1 MNNLF
6 SQYTTDYISG
16 VMSLRKPQ
24 EKALKILEEVMTSIN
39 VQKNMNL
46 KVALGGVHA
55 LYPICT
61 DFERDFMSLTFALAT
76 GVGKTRLMG
85 AFIAYLYTQ
94 HDIKNFFIV
103 APNTTIYEKL
113 KKDLSDSSSSKY
125 VFKGLGCFSTQ
136 PQIIT
141 DDDYKTRQ
149 ISLFE
154 SDIRIF
160 IFNIDKFNK
169 EESNMK
175 KINEFIGE
183 SFFEYLSNLSDLVLI
198 MDESH
203 HYRAKKGMQA
213 INELNPLLGLEL
225 TATPIVTNGSKQ
237 IPFKNVVYEYPL
249 SKAIEDGY
257 TRTPFAGT
265 RSDINFY
272 NFGEE
277 ELDKI
282 MLIDGLKLHERAKKE
297 LEAYA
302 LNNSNED
309 NEVRKVKPFMMVVC
323 KDTEH
328 AKWVENYIKSED
340 FEDGAY
346 ADKTIIVHSKQKGSE
361 SEENTKLLLDVEH
374 YDNPVEIVI
383 HVNMLKEGW
392 DVNNLYTIVP
402 LRTAAS
408 KVLREQM
415 VGRGL
420 RLPYG
425 KRTGNE
431 VVDAVYLTAHDKF
444 QDILDEAQKGD
455 SIFKAGNI
463 IKIEEIEENIS
474 TTQLTLNY
482 DKFLVQDEA
491 YSYGIVKTE
500 KNDEII
506 NTAFNIAKEEIQ
518 KEIISTR
525 NVELSKEQKNKI
537 SEKVVE
543 KIKENKNISENFIQN
558 ELPLSKFINDT
569 IEKATE
575 IIKEKHI
582 AIPRLTIID
591 KGVEEY
597 GFLDFDLDLNEFNHA
612 PINNELLI
620 QNLEDLSDLKR
631 IDGDR
636 IDFEGYNPK
645 KAILEIIRTK
655 PEIDYEKC
663 SSLLFKLIS
672 QLVEYYENKYD
683 TKMMQNII
691 MINKK
696 DIASKIYSQMM
707 QDNHFYCENSL
718 IQYSVMDVKSSN
730 IVQTYT
736 WDKKLNLYEKYDGNI
751 KSILFDGITKGVFDI
766 AKFDSYPELLLARI
780 LEKDSD
786 VKNWLRPAQKEF
798 NITYNRGKYYVPDFV
813 VETDN
818 CFFIVEVKGED
829 KINDADVI
837 AKSKKAIKFCEVAS
851 NWSKENSRKEWKYLF
866 IPSKEIMPS
875 SSFKNLIDRFIQ
887 E

>member
-1 MNNLF
+1 MNNIF

-24 EKALKILEEVMTSIN
+24 EKSLKILEEVMISIN

-94 HDIKNFFIV
+94 HNIKNFFVV

-113 KKDLSDSSSSKY
+113 KKDLSDSSNLKY
-125 VFKGLGCFSTQ
+125 VFKGLGCFNTP

-141 DDDYKTRQ
+141 DDDYKARQ
-149 ISLFE
+149 ITLFE

-265 RSDINFY
+265 RSDINFS
-272 NFGEE
+272 NFREE

-328 AKWVENYIKSED
+328 AKWVENYIKSKE
-340 FEDGAY
+340 FEGGAY
-346 ADKTIIVHSKQKGSE
+346 ANKTIIVHSKQKGSE

-383 HVNMLKEGW
+383 HVNILKEGW

-455 SIFKAGNI
+455 SIFKVGNI

-474 TTQLTLNY
+474 TTQLALNY
-482 DKFLVQDEA
+482 DTFLVQDEA
-491 YSYGIVKTE
+491 YSYGIAKTE

-506 NTAFNIAKEEIQ
+506 DKAFSIAKEEIQ

-525 NVELSKEQKNKI
+525 NVELSREQKIKI
-537 SEKVVE
+537 TEKVVD
-543 KIKENKNISENFIQN
+543 KIKENKNIREDFVQN
-558 ELPLSKFINDT
+558 ELPLYKWINNTVDKT
-569 IEKATE
+569 TEK
-575 IIKEKHI
+575 IKEKCI
-582 AIPRLTIID
+582 PIPRLIITD
-591 KGVEEY
+591 EGTDEY
-597 GFLDFDLDLNEFNHA
+597 GFVDFDLDLSEFNYV
-612 PINNELLI
+612 PIKNELLI
-620 QNLEDLSDLKR
+620 QNLKDLSDSDR
-631 IDGDR
+631 IDGDT
-636 IDFEGYNPK
+636 INFEGYNPK
-645 KAILEIIRTK
+645 KEILEIIRTK

-663 SSLLFKLIS
+663 SCLLFKLIS
-672 QLVEYYENKYD
+672 QLVEHYENKYD

-691 MINKK
+691 MMNKK

-718 IQYSVMDVKSSN
+718 IQYSVMDVKTSN
-730 IVQTYT
+730 IFQTYR
-736 WDKKLNLYEKYDGNI
+736 WDKMLNLYENYDGNI
-751 KSILFDGITKGVFDI
+751 KSILFDGISKGIFDT
-766 AKFDSYPELLLARI
+766 AKFDSYPELLLTRI
-780 LEKDSD
+780 LEKDD
-786 VKNWLRPAQKEF
+786 VVKNWLRPAQKEF
-798 NITYNRGKYYVPDFV
+798 NITYNRGRYYVPDFV
-813 VETDN
+813 VETDD

-837 AKSKKAIKFCEVAS
+837 AKSKKAIIFCEVAS
-851 NWSKENSRKEWKYLF
+851 NWSKENGRKEWKYLF

-875 SSFKNLIDRFIQ
+875 SSFKNLVDRFIQ